1 MNPSR
6 LVSQPRSTLHGL
18 IAAASLILCILMPWP
33 TQSQASWPDKTV
45 RFIVPYAPG
54 GLPDTVARIVA
65 QALQERLGQSVVV
78 DNRPGGNGS
87 IAATALATS
96 KADGYTFMVTDGSVV
111 SINPHLYTKL
121 TYNPSKDFLP
131 VSYLARAPLFLAV
144 NPKVPVSSFKEFI
157 EYVKA
162 RPDQLNYGSSGI
174 GSTHHLS
181 MEAVMAALGLKMTHI
196 PYKGSGQSV
205 PALIGGQVEVLFSAY
220 PSLAPFVKDGRAKLL
235 ATNGA
240 ERSPDAPDVP
250 AIAEFIP
257 GFDFAT
263 TIGILAPVGTP
274 REPIERLAAASA
286 TVSKDPEVIKKLA
299 LAGIE
304 AVGTGPEDYARA
316 LKSESDRVTK
326 TVQAAGIKP
335 ED

>member
-1 MNPSR
+1 MSLSSLMP
-6 LVSQPRSTLHGL
+6 QPRSARKGL
-18 IAAASLILCILMPWP
+18 LGVALLVLCSLMPWSAH
-33 TQSQASWPDKTV
+33 SQAPYPNKAI

-78 DNRPGGNGS
+78 ENRSGANGS
-87 IAATALATS
+87 IAAAALATS
-96 KADGYTFMVTDGSVV
+96 SPDGYTFMVTDGSVL

-121 TYNPSKDFLP
+121 SYNPSKDFLP
-131 VSYLARAPLFLAV
+131 VALLARAPLFLAAH
-144 NPKVPVSSFKEFI
+144 PQVPASTLKEFI

-162 RPDQLNYGSSGI
+162 RPNQINYGSSGI

-181 MEAVMAALGLKMTHI
+181 MEAMMAALGLKMTHV
-196 PYKGSGQSV
+196 PFKGTGQSV

-220 PSLAPFVKDGRAKLL
+220 PSLAPFVKDGRAKML

-240 ERSPDAPDVP
+240 ERSPQAPDVP

-257 GFDFAT
+257 RFEFAP
-263 TIGILAPVGTP
+263 IVGILAPVGTP
-274 REPIERLAAASA
+274 RDAIEKLAGASA
-286 TVSKDPEVIKKLA
+286 AVSKDPEVIKKLA
-299 LAGIE
+299 VAGIE
-304 AVGTGPEDYARA
+304 AVGAGPEDYARA
-316 LKSESDRVTK
+316 IKGEAERVTK
-326 TVQAAGIKP
+326 AVQTAGIKP

>member
-1 MNPSR
+1 
-6 LVSQPRSTLHGL
+6 
-18 IAAASLILCILMPWP
+18 
-33 TQSQASWPDKTV
+33 
-45 RFIVPYAPG
+45 VPYAPG

-65 QALQERLGQSVVV
+65 QGLQEHLGQPVVV
-78 DNRPGGNGS
+78 ENRPGGNGS

-96 KADGYTFMVTDGSVV
+96 KSDGYTFMVTDGSVV

-121 TYNPSKDFLP
+121 TYNPSRDFLP

-144 NPKVPVSSFKEFI
+144 NPNVPVSSFREFI

-162 RPDQLNYGSSGI
+162 RPDKLNYGSSGI

-181 MEAVMAALGLKMTHI
+181 MEAVMAALGLKMTHV
-196 PYKGSGQSV
+196 PYRGSGQSV
-205 PALIGGQVEVLFSAY
+205 PALIGGQVEALFSAY

-263 TIGILAPVGTP
+263 TIGILAPVGTL
-274 REPIERLAAASA
+274 REPIEKLAAAAA
-286 TVSKDPEVIKKLA
+286 TVSKNPEVIKKLA

-316 LKSESDRVTK
+316 LKGESDRVTK
-326 TVQAAGIKP
+326 TVQTAGIKP